1 MFRGHILRAVV
12 LLQELAHGL
21 GVAPDGVGLPL
32 VVGPAGVRLVELGR
46 LVVVEAGDEAGD
58 AEGTATVGLGVPLL
72 KGGNIPGQEVGL
84 YLWKYLIPEVFD
96 GWTSFT
102 KGKRRLTLRPPRPPP
117 RAREPRYV
125 KLFHVMGLPASSM
138 S

>member
-21 GVAPDGVGLPL
+21 GVATDGVGLPL

-72 KGGNIPGQEVGL
+72 KGGNIPGQGRYRPVKVTPLVRSL
-84 YLWKYLIPEVFD
+84 YFALNIIISTY
-96 GWTSFT
+96 
-102 KGKRRLTLRPPRPPP
+102 TLQPPP
-117 RAREPRYV
+117 FFENHIFPLSAD
-125 KLFHVMGLPASSM
+125 KI
-138 S
+138 